1 MSPLIKEFLC
11 LELVIQKKEEEE
23 EEFFSFLGYSNLP
36 KPK

>member
-11 LELVIQKKEEEE
+11 LEPVIQKKEEEE